1 MNKRINITLL
11 IGLFVVFLTII
22 IGCKR
27 KNPNIKIEQS
37 LEISGNNRPQLQKVI
52 DYYSKNPSDSL
63 KLKAVEFLII
73 NGKKNYSLKYD
84 NSYDYAFTVAKNAYD
99 KFSEKRN
106 LFPKEYLFLD
116 ERNIY
121 TLNVFNKIYDS
132 IESTNPNTFTKLDL
146 DLRVVTADFLIEN
159 IDLAFEAY
167 QNNNLNL
174 CNDFNTFLK
183 YILPYRVSNEYLEN
197 GKRKELFLKYK
208 WARELL
214 KQKPLVTVLKKLYDT
229 ISIQSTWGKNRKFN
243 RLQTLSQTEK
253 IKTGNCMEGAIYFVH
268 VLRAIGIPACIDY
281 CPRLGILQKDAG
293 HNWLTVI
300 NKDKFI
306 AINVTLDR
314 FEILNELYKISDLP
328 KVYRKFYGE
337 CMDIDVTNSYKKSYS
352 IKLPISK
359 KIKFSKNEDKYY
371 LGVFDIEKGWSAIIE
386 ANKIENEK
394 AIFNHVGSEIIYI
407 LLKKNSFST
416 IPINNPFTISS
427 EGEIKYFVYSEPL
440 IKDVNL
446 TRKYFPYFMTNK
458 KINQKIILSL
468 NTCVIQGSNDLL
480 FKKSDELYKFK
491 NFYST
496 HVKKI
501 NLKTKKYYRYYRII
515 NREENSLIGV
525 RLAKF
530 SFLNS
535 NNEKLLFLIN
545 DPNQKNILEKLT
557 DDDDL
562 TNVNNVDDY
571 VFVNT
576 NQDYVKSIEIQV
588 SNDDNHIKT
597 GDKYELFFFKE
608 GKWVSLYGARIA
620 NDTVLKYTNISSKS
634 LYLLKN
640 LSRGVEEFPFTLD
653 NAGNQYWIGITKY
666 KNEKLPLIE
675 NY

>member
-1 MNKRINITLL
+1 MHKRINITLI
-11 IGLFVVFLTII
+11 IGLFVVFLTITV
-22 IGCKR
+22 GCKR
-27 KNPNIKIEQS
+27 KNANINIEQS

-52 DYYSKNPSDSL
+52 DHYSKNPSDSL
-63 KLKAVEFLII
+63 KLKAIKFLII

-84 NSYDYAFTVAKNAYD
+84 NSYDYAFTVAKNAYE
-99 KFSEKRN
+99 KFSKKRN
-106 LFPKEYLFLD
+106 LFSQEYLFLD
-116 ERNIY
+116 ERNIH

-132 IESTNPNTFTKLDL
+132 IENTHPNTFIKLDL
-146 DLRVVTADFLIEN
+146 DLQVITADFLIEN
-159 IDLAFEAY
+159 IDLAFYAY
-167 QNNNLNL
+167 ENNNLNL

-183 YILPYRVSNEYLEN
+183 YILPYRISNEYLED
-197 GKRKELFLKYK
+197 GKRKELFFKYK

-214 KQKPLVTVLKKLYDT
+214 KQKPLETVLKKLYDT

-253 IKTGNCMEGAIYFVH
+253 IKTGNCMEGAIYLVH

-281 CPRLGILQKDAG
+281 CPRLGNLQKDAG
-293 HNWLTVI
+293 HNWLTVF

-328 KVYRKFYGE
+328 KVYRKYYGE
-337 CMDIDVTNSYKKSYS
+337 CIDLDVTNSYKKSYS

-359 KIKFSKNEDKYY
+359 KIKFSKKEDKFY
-371 LGVFDIEKGWSAIIE
+371 LGVFDINKGWSAIIE
-386 ANKIENEK
+386 ADKIENEE

-440 IKDVNL
+440 IKEVNL
-446 TRKYFPYFMTNK
+446 TRKYLPYIVRDK

-480 FKKSDELYKFK
+480 FEKSDELYKFE
-491 NFYST
+491 NFNST
-496 HVKKI
+496 HLKKI

-515 NREENSLIGV
+515 NREENSTIGV

-530 SFLNS
+530 NFLNS

-545 DPNQKNILEKLT
+545 DPDQKNILDKLT

-562 TNVNNVDDY
+562 TNVKNVHDY
-571 VFVNT
+571 VFENIK
-576 NQDYVKSIEIQV
+576 QDYVKSIEIQV
-588 SNDDNHIKT
+588 SNDDNHIKI
-597 GDKYELFFFKE
+597 GDQYELCFFKE
-608 GKWVSLYGARIA
+608 GKWVSLYGPRIA
-620 NDTVLKYTNISSKS
+620 TDTVLKYTNLSSKS

-653 NAGNQYWIGITKY
+653 NNGNQYWIGTTKY
-666 KNEKLPLIE
+666 ENEKLPLIE